1 MAASTPSAPIR
12 VGFRTSSCLR
22 VLLAPTR
29 SRKVF
34 GAPPR
39 RAQLWAPARRLA
51 KPSLG
56 SVPMRLLP
64 RSLALV
70 LLLAG
75 CGAEALNH
83 DVAGFTQAGATPT
96 QQSILR
102 SIATYRMTDDEAKAC
117 RLITTQDRKSV
128 V

>member
-29 SRKVF
+29 SGKVF
-34 GAPPR
+34 GAPSR
-39 RAQLWAPARRLA
+39 RGQLWAPARRLA

-56 SVPMRLLP
+56 SGPMRLVP
-64 RSLALV
+64 SPLALL

-75 CGAEALNH
+75 CGTKALRH

-96 QQSILR
+96 QQ
-102 SIATYRMTDDEAKAC
+102 A
-117 RLITTQDRKSV
+117 
-128 V
+128 